1 MSKLETI
8 TIDTPSGS
16 SALQIGDG
24 NTATIGLGKSGD
36 TINIPSGATIAN
48 AGTATGFPAGL
59 SNADY
64 WKYSAD
70 KSISANTTTLIT
82 GSWGQQTDYGG
93 AGGELGSS
101 MSESSGI
108 WTFPQTGIYYVHAW
122 FRWVLGGDSRF
133 INTTLEVTLNNS
145 SYTSMGMGSGFVQQT
160 ESDNTTTQTNVFG
173 LIDVTDTAQ
182 VKFRLQVHSRQAI
195 TLNGDASSFS
205 GLISMRL
212 GDT

>member
-1 MSKLETI
+1 MSEIQANKLSPASGTNLVLGDSSDTI
-8 TIDTPSGS
+8 QVPSGVTLDV
-16 SALQIGDG
+16 A
-24 NTATIGLGKSGD
+24 SGGTLD
-36 TINIPSGATIAN
+36 VTGATVS
-48 AGTATGFPAGL
+48 GLSSGL

-64 WKYSAD
+64 WKYHTD

-82 GSWGQQTDYGG
+82 GSWGSQVDYGG
-93 AGGELGSS
+93 AGGELGNA

-145 SYTSMGMGSGFVQQT
+145 SYTSMSMGSGFVQQT